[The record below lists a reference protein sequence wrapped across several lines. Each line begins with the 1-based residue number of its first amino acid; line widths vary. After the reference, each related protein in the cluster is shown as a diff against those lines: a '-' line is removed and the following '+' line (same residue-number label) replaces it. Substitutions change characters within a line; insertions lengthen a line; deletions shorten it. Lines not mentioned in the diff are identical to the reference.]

1 MCTEI
6 EKPWLSPRCDIVFKN
21 LFGKHPNVL
30 RQFLQHVLDLKPEE
44 YRNIKLLDTNQRV
57 DPESKLAILDLKIE
71 TTSGKILDVE
81 IQLLSMK
88 SLVQRILFYLSQ
100 MLVEQLQPGQKYSDL
115 KRVISVLIVD
125 HTMFPQD
132 ELLHHC
138 FRFAD
143 RKAGLDLSDL
153 MEVNV
158 LELPKAREKTTT
170 DGPLDVWLKF
180 LAASKKEEFMQYAA
194 QDAGV
199 KEACDILKHL
209 SADERMR
216 LDAENRM
223 KAWRDEMDRLDGA
236 REEGIGI
243 GRKQGIDIGKK
254 DVARNLLQ
262 MNIPLDQIILAT
274 GLTRDEISSL

>member
-1 MCTEI
+1 M
-6 EKPWLSPRCDIVFKN
+6 
-21 LFGKHPNVL
+21 
-30 RQFLQHVLDLKPEE
+30 
-44 YRNIKLLDTNQRV
+44 
-57 DPESKLAILDLKIE
+57 
-71 TTSGKILDVE
+71 
-81 IQLLSMK
+81 
-88 SLVQRILFYLSQ
+88 
-100 MLVEQLQPGQKYSDL
+100 
-115 KRVISVLIVD
+115 ISVLIVD

-158 LELPKAREKTTT
+158 LELPKAREKTTI

-243 GRKQGIDIGKK
+243 GRKQGIDIGREQGIGIGREQGIGIGREQGIDIGKK

>member
-1 MCTEI
+1 
-6 EKPWLSPRCDIVFKN
+6 
-21 LFGKHPNVL
+21 
-30 RQFLQHVLDLKPEE
+30 
-44 YRNIKLLDTNQRV
+44 
-57 DPESKLAILDLKIE
+57 
-71 TTSGKILDVE
+71 
-81 IQLLSMK
+81 
-88 SLVQRILFYLSQ
+88 
-100 MLVEQLQPGQKYSDL
+100 
-115 KRVISVLIVD
+115 
-125 HTMFPQD
+125 
-132 ELLHHC
+132 
-138 FRFAD
+138 
-143 RKAGLDLSDL
+143 

-158 LELPKAREKTTT
+158 LELPKAREKTTI

-243 GRKQGIDIGKK
+243 GRKQGIDIGREQGIGIGREQGIDIGKK

>member
-1 MCTEI
+1 M
-6 EKPWLSPRCDIVFKN
+6 
-21 LFGKHPNVL
+21 
-30 RQFLQHVLDLKPEE
+30 
-44 YRNIKLLDTNQRV
+44 
-57 DPESKLAILDLKIE
+57 
-71 TTSGKILDVE
+71 
-81 IQLLSMK
+81 
-88 SLVQRILFYLSQ
+88 
-100 MLVEQLQPGQKYSDL
+100 
-115 KRVISVLIVD
+115 
-125 HTMFPQD
+125 
-132 ELLHHC
+132 
-138 FRFAD
+138 
-143 RKAGLDLSDL
+143 
-153 MEVNV
+153 
-158 LELPKAREKTTT
+158 
-170 DGPLDVWLKF
+170 KF
-180 LAASKKEEFMQYAA
+180 LAASKKVEFMQYAA

-243 GRKQGIDIGKK
+243 GREQGIDIGKK